1 MQRAAGFAL
10 LYFLIA
16 WAFHAG
22 TINPS
27 TQLSGGGDAFIQGL
41 PSKLFST
48 SFSPWNSS
56 VQAGKYV
63 YADVLYQSFYPPNLI
78 IFSLLPN
85 TLGFNFYLLV
95 HYALAGVFTYLYL
108 GSLRLTTYSA
118 FIGGLVFMVCGF
130 MCAHKGHE
138 YIICSAIWLPLV
150 LLFVDR
156 CVERLQ
162 IISIAWAAVPLSL
175 SILAGFPQ
183 ITLYGSALILAYLT
197 IRIVHSTKLKG
208 WNAKLR
214 YVICTASFLFFL
226 AGLLGCLPI
235 LAVAETLPYLT
246 RERLTYQMF
255 TSDSFPPWQLLTFLI
270 PNLFGGVDRHVPM
283 YGPATTV
290 FAAEVYPYV
299 GLLPLAFA
307 IGCFMVRL
315 SIGFQAKFWLGVAVV
330 GLLLSFGGMTPIYRL
345 LSHIPIY
352 NLFRVPARHLFEVDL
367 ALSVLAALGLDYFL
381 RRSNPVSELAREAE
395 TFAEPK
401 HEDADPE
408 RIEQLPEAGEL
419 ARCPSHVRTTL
430 ITVSLIF
437 VSSLLLAQI
446 FRSSVVGNLSHVF
459 PIPDSV
465 VLNYYYHLGD
475 VRRVIASNLSW
486 QSFTMLFPVLFFAI
500 TAVIV
505 LLTQSTSSRSALH
518 IAIPMVIL
526 ADSYLASHRMY
537 DNPSTDPLFSPIS
550 RPELDFLKSKNF
562 DESHYRIFPVDFD
575 LGSTA
580 RLTSTY
586 HLLKTY
592 PYPLLNMFAGLSAIN
607 DYGPFWLKRY
617 QAVTGFGAGGTMP
630 AQNLQNHKILSV
642 LGTRFLMALSPESK
656 RLIEAAKTESGS
668 EGMVAA
674 YSLARTTPNG
684 ITIYENSQ
692 ALPRFRFVKRIIAA
706 RDLEDAL
713 FIMRNRG
720 FDPANEAIVENL
732 ESEQKLAIGKIVAE
746 QIENTRLNLDIETE
760 GRSFLIVADSFFP
773 GWTASVDGKA
783 TPILPAYG
791 CVRGILIETAGKHH
805 VEFWFCPKTLFA
817 GLVSTSLGILSLVVL
832 CLAQR
837 TGWLARFPYSSNS
850 DVRRFHR

>member
-95 HYALAGVFTYLYL
+95 HYALAGVFMCLYL

-138 YIICSAIWLPLV
+138 YILCSAIWLPLV
-150 LLFVDR
+150 LFFVDR

-162 IISIAWAAVPLSL
+162 ILSIAWAAVPLSL

-183 ITLYGSALILAYLT
+183 ITLYCSALILAYLT

-214 YVICTASFLFFL
+214 YVICTASILFFL

-235 LAVAETLPYLT
+235 FAVAETLPYLT
-246 RERLTYQMF
+246 RERLTYEMF
-255 TSDSFPPWQLLTFLI
+255 ISDSFPPWQLLTFLI

-307 IGCFMVRL
+307 IGCFIVRL
-315 SIGFQAKFWLGVAVV
+315 SIGLQAKFWLGVAVV

-345 LSHIPIY
+345 LFHIPIY

-419 ARCPSHVRTTL
+419 ARCPWYVRTTL
-430 ITVSLIF
+430 IIVSLIF
-437 VSSLLLAQI
+437 VSSLLLAQL
-446 FRSSVVGNLSHVF
+446 FRSSVAGNLS
-459 PIPDSV
+459 
-465 VLNYYYHLGD
+465 
-475 VRRVIASNLSW
+475 
-486 QSFTMLFPVLFFAI
+486 
-500 TAVIV
+500 
-505 LLTQSTSSRSALH
+505 
-518 IAIPMVIL
+518 
-526 ADSYLASHRMY
+526 DSYLASHRMY
-537 DNPSTDPLFSPIS
+537 DNPSTAPLFSPIS

-642 LGTRFLMALSPESK
+642 LGTRFLLALSPESK

-832 CLAQR
+832 CFAER